1 MKQENFSSVAVIRAI
16 RDNLLSRLEHNEDF
30 RVWRGLEF
38 LLAKEAQRAKGR
50 SKAEAHTVSSS
61 PDPQPNSAADSQTK
75 DMGAPSPNLGSRA
88 ADLQNGM
95 AVLKTPISQGQDN
108 ITFPAKVTA

>member
-38 LLAKEAQRAKGR
+38 LLATELQRIAR